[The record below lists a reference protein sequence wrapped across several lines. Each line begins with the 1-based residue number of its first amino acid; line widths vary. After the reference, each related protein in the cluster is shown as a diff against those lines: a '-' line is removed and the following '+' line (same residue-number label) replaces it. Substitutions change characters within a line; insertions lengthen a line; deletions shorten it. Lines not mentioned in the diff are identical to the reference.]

1 MVVFKKILLMLMV
14 LTLVSCAARPV
25 STSSQQPQQDMTL
38 SDTATAD
45 TTTPA
50 EPATSDDHSAAAPQ
64 YQLSQFDTV
73 WQRIGHQV
81 KIKVPDNA
89 DIRAQRAFYK
99 RHQKLLDEVSRRA
112 EPFLY
117 HIVLELEKRKMPVEL
132 ALLPIVESSFNPLA
146 QAGAPAGLWQM
157 VPQTARNFGL
167 KRNEWYDGRKDPI
180 ASTAATLDYL
190 QYLYQLLGQ
199 DWLNAVA
206 GYNSGEG
213 TIERA
218 IRRNQQAGKPIDFWS
233 LNLPRKSTIYMP
245 KWLALIDLVQKP
257 EQYDVRWGYIANK
270 PSIGFASIK
279 GPVDMA
285 QAASLAGLS
294 LIELKKLNPA
304 FRKSTTAP
312 GGPYTLV
319 LPLDKVDSFNRQSEQ
334 LKLQKISVTTD
345 SYTVKS
351 GDSLGSIAKR
361 YQITVAA
368 LRKANQLSSD
378 QLKIGQ
384 KLALPGA
391 AFSSGSFA
399 ASGNQ
404 HNEKASSKKPSQ
416 QRSYQV
422 KTGDNLWDLSREFKV
437 DLMELARLNKLTKS
451 SALKP
456 GQKILIPTTAK
467 ISQAKNS
474 KSKDK
479 NENTARYTVKSGDSL
494 DKIARKHKVKV
505 ADLMRWN
512 ALQAHSTLQP
522 GQKLKVSGV

>member
-1 MVVFKKILLMLMV
+1 MVVFKKILLMVMV
-14 LTLVSCAARPV
+14 LTLLSCAARPA

-45 TTTPA
+45 NITPA
-50 EPATSDDHSAAAPQ
+50 EPATSDDYSAAAPQ
-64 YQLSQFDTV
+64 HQLSQFDTV

-233 LNLPRKSTIYMP
+233 LNLPRKSTVYMP

-294 LIELKKLNPA
+294 LTELRKLNPA

-312 GGPYTLV
+312 GGPYSLV
-319 LPLDKVDSFNRQSEQ
+319 LPLDKVAQFNSQSEQ
-334 LKLQKISVTTD
+334 LKLQKVAATTG
-345 SYTVKS
+345 SYTVKD

-361 YQITVAA
+361 HQLTVTA
-368 LRKANQLSSD
+368 LRQANQLSSD

-384 KLALPGA
+384 KLRLPANSSALVVVSDSQGR
-391 AFSSGSFA
+391 
-399 ASGNQ
+399 
-404 HNEKASSKKPSQ
+404 EKTSSKKQSKP
-416 QRSYQV
+416 RSYQV
-422 KTGDNLWDLSREFKV
+422 KPGDNLWDLSREFKV
-437 DLMELARLNKLTKS
+437 DLVELARLNKLTER

-456 GQKILIPTTAK
+456 GQKILLPTAAK
-467 ISQAKNS
+467 ASQNKSSKNTS
-474 KSKDK
+474 HRGTGSF
-479 NENTARYTVKSGDSL
+479 YTVKSGDSL
-494 DKIARKHKVKV
+494 DKIARKHKVKL
-505 ADLMRWN
+505 ADLVRWN
-512 ALQAHSTLQP
+512 ALQTNSTLQP
-522 GQKLKVSGV
+522 GQKLKVSGA